1 MPEAIRCR
9 SVRNTHSRDRARSRR
24 RGHRSRVIASAI
36 AEFDTNPD
44 QLAHA
49 LRTYLGADGVATLVT
64 QYHRLTVRG
73 PPDRRGDPGS

>member
-49 LRTYLGADGVATLVT
+49 LRTYLGADGVVTLMAQLRSIT
-64 QYHRLTVRG
+64 G
-73 PPDRRGDPGS
+73 